1 MSVKVH
7 YMHNTDLFPE
17 NLGDISEEQGE
28 RFHQDIKV
36 MEEGYQSRWDYNMIA
51 DYFWSLKRD
60 CPDLVH
66 ARKSLQKTLQTDFC
80 LVSY

>member
-7 YMHNTDLFPE
+7 YMHSHLDLFPE
-17 NLGDISEEQGE
+17 NLGDISEEHGE

-36 MEEGYQSRWDYNMIA
+36 MEEGQQSRWDYNMIA
-51 DYFWSLKRD
+51 DYSWSLKRD

-66 ARKSLQKTLQTDFC
+66 ARKSLQKIFAN
-80 LVSY
+80 